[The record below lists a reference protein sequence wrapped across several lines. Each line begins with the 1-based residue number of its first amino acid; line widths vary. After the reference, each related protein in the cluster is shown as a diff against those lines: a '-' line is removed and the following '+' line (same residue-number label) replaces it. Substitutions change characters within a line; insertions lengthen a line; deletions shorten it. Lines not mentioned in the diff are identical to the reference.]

1 MNFLITLKILLTVMF
16 LYTSAFMRINNAFLN
31 SLKYN
36 RNKLFNSESSNSLD
50 NDLIISLSSKSI
62 DLLETASVAVKGR
75 DLLV

>member
-1 MNFLITLKILLTVMF
+1 MF
-16 LYTSAFMRINNAFLN
+16 LSTSAFMRINNAYSN

-36 RNKLFNSESSNSLD
+36 RNKLFNSESSNSID

>member
-1 MNFLITLKILLTVMF
+1 MNFLLTSKILLTVMF
-16 LYTSAFMRINNAFLN
+16 LYTSAFMRINNVFLN